1 MTVSRND
8 VPAAVRDSGRTV
20 VRATLE
26 HLAEEERLAVRR
38 LERTL
43 ARRDERLD

>member
-8 VPAAVRDSGRTV
+8 VPDAVRASRRTV

-26 HLAEEERLAVRR
+26 HLAEERGAVRR
-38 LERTL
+38 LERKL
-43 ARRDERLD
+43 ARLDERLD